1 MLAISPNIVKILRGL
16 ILVYKKGGCSTVGT
30 KRNKHIIPS
39 GDRKPRHEQPSSY
52 TTTPIGNKAK
62 RHLSNNYS
70 DRFWL
75 FIAIAFFTALF
86 SAILLGTGISLFTLF
101 LQNLKYV
108 CGAVILPPLIY
119 VIKVLV
125 SQYEPKKSD
134 KRAFEDTSS
143 SANVTDISA
152 KTAGRNESWIQS
164 TRMVL
169 KNFITWLLNNRLNR
183 TVAIVSFVLLFSS
196 VLAHG
201 ICEGVSYPGLRN
213 ILESSSDDTSAN
225 EAGPIEFEESEIED
239 TIQPNATGMNEAD
252 SPQLGFLNTPDRY
265 VALSEDEESSLFF
278 YDGPFAIPE
287 GVSASEMAET
297 LHLFVQELLSP
308 RLENLFDQNASEE
321 LKADVARASELE
333 KEIKNSDDL
342 DQVIALRMQAWQEA
356 GKYSIATLLAN
367 NMQAYAQA
375 YTEVGG
381 HFTTIKYYHAQS
393 IFWSWKS
400 LSFKTVNSYM
410 LKDSLEYIRM
420 RYHDIADEAAF
431 GSEEQL
437 RASDLSDAFQI
448 LENMEFSFD

>member
-1 MLAISPNIVKILRGL
+1 M
-16 ILVYKKGGCSTVGT
+16 
-30 KRNKHIIPS
+30 
-39 GDRKPRHEQPSSY
+39 
-52 TTTPIGNKAK
+52 
-62 RHLSNNYS
+62 
-70 DRFWL
+70 
-75 FIAIAFFTALF
+75 
-86 SAILLGTGISLFTLF
+86 
-101 LQNLKYV
+101 
-108 CGAVILPPLIY
+108 IY
-119 VIKVLV
+119 IKKVLF

-152 KTAGRNESWIQS
+152 KTAGSNESWIQS

-169 KNFITWLLNNRLNR
+169 KNFITWLLNNRLIR
-183 TVAIVSFVLLFSS
+183 TVTIFSLIILFSS
-196 VLAHG
+196 ALAHG

-239 TIQPNATGMNEAD
+239 TIQPSATGMYETD

-287 GVSASEMAET
+287 GASASEMAET

-321 LKADVARASELE
+321 LKADVAHASELE
-333 KEIKNSDDL
+333 QEIKNSEDL

-375 YTEVGG
+375 YTDVGG

-437 RASDLSDAFQI
+437 RASALSDAFQI
-448 LENMEFSFD
+448 LENMEFSFG